1 MSLFDSRT
9 PEEAV
14 TPVVDDVDLARAQEY
29 ALLAT
34 LLSRS
39 PDSGMIERLALLRGD
54 ATPLGAA
61 HAALAEVAAK
71 ADAGAV
77 KQEYFALFEGVG
89 RSQFLPYA
97 SHYLTGSLY
106 GRTLHQLRETLRG
119 IGIERSGQSSEPED
133 HVAIL
138 CELMARLAGGEIATS
153 APAGR
158 EVSEAEIFETY
169 VAPWMGR
176 FFTDLEHAERADFYA
191 RVGLVGRIFLE
202 IERDAVKFTS
212 P

>member
-1 MSLFDSRT
+1 MAQIDEQTLQEDIA
-9 PEEAV
+9 PA
-14 TPVVDDVDLARAQEY
+14 VDDVDLARAQEY

-39 PDSGMIERLALLRGD
+39 PDGEMIERLALLRGD
-54 ATPLGAA
+54 VSPLGAA
-61 HAALAEVAAK
+61 HAALAEAAAK
-71 ADAGAV
+71 TDAATV
-77 KQEYFALFEGVG
+77 NREYFVLFEGAG

-97 SHYLTGSLY
+97 SYYLTGSLY
-106 GRTLHQLRETLRG
+106 GRTLHRLRETLHS
-119 IGIERSGQSSEPED
+119 IGMERSGQSAEPED

-138 CELMARLAGGEIATS
+138 CELMARLAGGEIAAS

-158 EVSEAEIFETY
+158 EIFEAEIFEAY
-169 VAPWMGR
+169 VAPWMDR
-176 FFTDLEHAERADFYA
+176 FFTDLEHAEQADFYA